1 MGITTFSLHPSQTL
15 QKYQGTFAELMDVNF
30 IEKKDDYLSFELLD
44 QKIIPHA
51 IEQLRILYPHLLQLT
66 YQYLMQ
72 DAKQSTFRPMQSI
85 EQMDTLSLFQQF
97 YHDVKNQELSNLAKD
112 VVQELLEKAGEK
124 SEDY

>member
-1 MGITTFSLHPSQTL
+1 
-15 QKYQGTFAELMDVNF
+15 MDVNYNK
-30 IEKKDDYLSFELLD
+30 KKDDYLSFELLD

-51 IEQLRILYPHLLQLT
+51 IEQLRVLYPHLLQLT

-72 DAKQSTFRPMQSI
+72 DAKQSTFRSMQSI

-97 YHDVKNQELSNLAKD
+97 YHDVKNQELSNLAKN